1 MKEYMLLFNETPG
14 MKPIFDRSPTSIK
27 RTLNNSPNSNVN
39 NNNTNNNNINNTS
52 NQPIS
57 QPKIEKLISSQ
68 FNPKPSDSVASRTKT
83 DLVIQRGIISSSQK
97 KANIFTEQAK
107 SLGDYSKSTTDFSQ
121 TKFRNGLS
129 SSVNPVRVKQQPSLT
144 SLELKPA
151 TVEVYF
157 RSTSGKS
164 QRVERKAIP
173 ATVFPPPKIG
183 LKST

>member
-39 NNNTNNNNINNTS
+39 NNNNNNNNTS
-52 NQPIS
+52 NQQIS

-68 FNPKPSDSVASRTKT
+68 FNPKPSDTLATRTRT
-83 DLVIQRGIISSSQK
+83 DLVIQRSVMSTSQK
-97 KANIFTEQAK
+97 KTNVFTEQAK
-107 SLGDYSKSTTDFSQ
+107 SLGEYSKSTADFSQ
-121 TKFRNGLS
+121 NKLRNGLS
-129 SSVNPVRVKQQPSLT
+129 SSINPVRAAKQQPSLT

-151 TVEVYF
+151 TVEVFF

-164 QRVERKAIP
+164 QRIERKAIP
-173 ATVFPPPKIG
+173 ATVFPPPKIS